1 MSVAK
6 EANLQ
11 EPYLNDLRKRRQ
23 SVVIYLVTGIKQVGV
38 IDSFDRHALSLRQ
51 GASTILVYKHM
62 IASVMPAAKA
72 IAAKPQDPAPR
83 EARPQQQ
90 QAPAPVIVRKVSRRT
105 Y

>member
-1 MSVAK
+1 M
-6 EANLQ
+6 Q

-38 IDSFDRHALSLRQ
+38 IESFDRHALSLRQ

-72 IAAKPQDPAPR
+72 LTVKAQEPAAEREPR
-83 EARPQQQ
+83 QPQQSPRQPQ
-90 QAPAPVIVRKVSRRT
+90 QAAAPVIIRKAARRT
-105 Y
+105 F